1 MLFLTKNNNNSN
13 FRIEMLFITIPH
25 MIGHLIPQNHHKFQ
39 LFVKMKYLLHRLLKQ
54 IFKLFD
60 L

>member
-1 MLFLTKNNNNSN
+1 
-13 FRIEMLFITIPH
+13 MLFITIPH
-25 MIGHLIPQNHHKFQ
+25 MIGHLISQNHHKFQ
-39 LFVKMKYLLHRLLKQ
+39 LFVKMKYLLHILLKQ